1 MRCMSDQT
9 KARPDRMP
17 WAFAV
22 GVAAIALGVI
32 AAASGASAGLL
43 IAGVGLVLLCTGL
56 IQRSIERSRR

>member
-1 MRCMSDQT
+1 MQGMSDQT
-9 KARPDRMP
+9 KTRPDRMP

-32 AAASGASAGLL
+32 AGISGSAPGWVV
-43 IAGVGLVLLCTGL
+43 AGVGLVLLCTGL